1 MIRRPPRS
9 TLFPYTT
16 LFRSARADFITI
28 HVPLTGDTRHLL
40 GEDALARVKSGVR
53 IINCA
58 RGGIVDERALAD
70 AIRAGHVAGAAL
82 DVFEQEP
89 PPPDHPLLGL
99 EQVIV
104 TPHLGAA
111 TDEAQTAVALAIAEQ
126 VADALLHGIVVNAV
140 NLPSIDAETYREQA
154 PWLGL
159 AEKMGR
165 FLAQRT
171 EGRMREARLTYSG
184 EIAARSTA
192 TLTLAFVRG
201 LLGTILSERVTDVNA
216 LPVAKSRGLKVTET
230 STTEAEDY
238 ASLVAAELVTD
249 RATSSVAGTVFF
261 TREAR
266 FVRIDGFPIEALPQ
280 GWMLVFANLDVP
292 GVIGRIGT
300 LCGGHGVNIAGMEPG
315 GGRRGGGAVVA
326 LDLEWPPAPAVL
338 DEIRAMP
345 DIVFAKLVKL

>member
-16 LFRSARADFITI
+16 LFRSTI

-40 GEDALARVKSGVR
+40 GEDALARVKPGVR

-89 PPPDHPLLGL
+89 PPIDHPLLGL

-184 EIAARSTA
+184 EIATRSTA

-216 LPVAKSRGLKVTET
+216 LPSR
-230 STTEAEDY
+230 S
-238 ASLVAAELVTD
+238 
-249 RATSSVAGTVFF
+249 RAGSRS
-261 TREAR
+261 
-266 FVRIDGFPIEALPQ
+266 PK
-280 GWMLVFANLDVP
+280 
-292 GVIGRIGT
+292 
-300 LCGGHGVNIAGMEPG
+300 
-315 GGRRGGGAVVA
+315 
-326 LDLEWPPAPAVL
+326 PPRQRPRTM
-338 DEIRAMP
+338 RA
-345 DIVFAKLVKL
+345 